1 MSNLLYFAIMFLAVA
16 VIAALFGFGSVVGI
30 AMGGA
35 RMLFWVAIT
44 LFIVSAAAGVIRRV

>member
-1 MSNLLYFAIMFLAVA
+1 MGSLLYYAIMFLAVA
-16 VIAALFGFGSVVGI
+16 AFAALFGFGAVAGI